1 MKLNYQLLEQLIL
14 EQLLLEQT
22 GNRKLDK
29 EKARFKNSLFAK
41 LQELDRSLHG
51 EAGPLQDR
59 ETRIEFQKNLD
70 SKMQQF
76 KKALYSGPG
85 EFNDFPVGKTGDPFE
100 DLLNLKLRREGG
112 IWERET
118 GNNMG
123 DPEWGPKFNKWLQ
136 NKFETEL
143 KSKSKQEIL
152 HYYYVIF
159 YIIFGGINELVYSNN
174 NGFWSEDLETEVQL
188 PETDLA
194 EIVFWCN
201 KVYLMK
207 PGVPK
212 EIQFKAIL
220 EEEQLFNEQVMFT
233 IQQVY
238 ALKNELIQWKPK
250 RYNEAVAEAI
260 GSSNLEAS
268 VKSEEDWAMVYFK
281 LMGLNRERSRESLK
295 ANVKIDTILSNDK
308 IDISIPKNRS
318 AACWLGRET
327 RWCTSKEDTDHYF
340 KKYTKRGD
348 DLYIVT
354 YKRSGNQYQLFYG
367 SLGNMEK
374 AREYFQIL
382 SSYHDL
388 CKSATGEKK
397 ERNCLYLDL
406 MREEEEFKTFGL
418 SYEDSLVPE
427 FQDSRSIKMSNNR
440 VEELTFM
447 IADALIKAGRDVPLA
462 LRIWIHRNIP
472 DKIDQLGRGI
482 MENKTTK
489 KHAHQDLL
497 VQEVMNYLLRNLKP

>member
-1 MKLNYQLLEQLIL
+1 MKLSYQTLKKLIL
-14 EQLLLEQT
+14 EQLLIEQT

-29 EKARFKNSLFAK
+29 EIARFKNSLFAK

-70 SKMQQF
+70 NKMQQF
-76 KKALYSGPG
+76 KKALYSQPG
-85 EFNDFPVGKTGDPFE
+85 EFKDFPVGKTGDPFE
-100 DLLNLKLRREGG
+100 DLLNLSLRREGG

-118 GNNMG
+118 GNSMG

-136 NKFETEL
+136 NKFETGL
-143 KSKSKQEIL
+143 KSKQKIL
-152 HYYYVIF
+152 HYYYAIF
-159 YIIFGGINELVYSNN
+159 YMILNGINELIYSNDT
-174 NGFWSEDLETEVQL
+174 GIWSEDLETDVQL

-194 EIVFWCN
+194 EIVFWFN
-201 KVYLMK
+201 KTYLMK
-207 PGVPK
+207 PGIPE

-220 EEEQLFNEQVMFT
+220 ADQQLFNEEAMFQ

-238 ALKNELIQWKPK
+238 ALKSELIQWKPK
-250 RYNEAVAEAI
+250 RYNQAVAKAI
-260 GSSNLEAS
+260 GSSNFES
-268 VKSEEDWAMVYFK
+268 SIKSQEDWDKVYFK
-281 LMGLNRERSRESLK
+281 LMGLNRERIRESLK
-295 ANVKIDTILSNDK
+295 ANVKIDTILHNDK

-318 AACWLGRET
+318 AACWMGRET

-348 DLYIVT
+348 DLYVVT
-354 YKRSGNQYQLFYG
+354 YKASGNQYQLFYG
-367 SLGNMEK
+367 SIDDMEK

-388 CKSATGEKK
+388 CKSATGEEK

-406 MREEEEFKTFGL
+406 MREEEEFKMFGPG
-418 SYEDSLVPE
+418 YEDGLVPE
-427 FQDSRSIKMSNNR
+427 FQDSRSIKMSQNR

-447 IADALIKAGRDVPLA
+447 IADALIKSGRDVPLA

-472 DKIDQLGRGI
+472 DKIDQLGRAI

-489 KHAHQDLL
+489 KHAHQELL
-497 VQEVMNYLLRNLKP
+497 VQEVMNYLLRKLKP